1 MDSLRGFFHDARL
14 LLSAHPKM
22 AVLTLV
28 FLAAYELKILQ
39 SAWRKVFV
47 YYEVTFSKKLN
58 AGLRS
63 KKLELFEPLFRRR
76 DSSPDDDD
84 DDGRPLRVVEIGLGG
99 GSNFDFYPDETEV
112 VGVDPNPD
120 YLQYLHRELETTSDR
135 RVKMIEVVCA
145 GAEKM
150 DEFIAEDS
158 VDAVVAT
165 LVLCTVQDVPAV
177 VSNCRK
183 VLKPGGVFLFL
194 HHNRADPIAHPWRAR
209 LQSWV
214 TPLTYRLGD
223 GCHFDRDPVEDIQ
236 RAGFSKVSYEIYTPP
251 RGNRITPFSLIHPF
265 LIGCAV
271 K

>member
-1 MDSLRGFFHDARL
+1 MESLRGYFHDARL
-14 LLSAHPKM
+14 QLSAHPKI
-22 AVLTLV
+22 AVLTLA
-28 FLAAYELKILQ
+28 FLAAYELNVLQ

-47 YYEVTFSKKLN
+47 YFEVTFSKKLN
-58 AGLRS
+58 AGLRA
-63 KKLELFEPLFRRR
+63 KKVELFEPLFRRR
-76 DSSPDDDD
+76 DSSR
-84 DDGRPLRVVEIGLGG
+84 DGLPLRVVEIGLGG

-120 YLQYLHRELETTSDR
+120 YLKYLRRELETTSGR
-135 RVKMIEVVCA
+135 RVKMVEVVCA

-150 DEFIAEDS
+150 DEIIAEDS

-165 LVLCTVQDVPAV
+165 LVLCTVRDVCAV
-177 VSNCRK
+177 VTNCRK

-194 HHNRADPIAHPWRAR
+194 HHNRADPVAHPWRAR

-223 GCHFDRDPVEDIQ
+223 GCHFNRDPVEDIQ
-236 RAGFSKVSYEIYTPP
+236 RAGFSKVSYEKYTPP
-251 RGNRITPFSLIHPF
+251 RKNRFAPFSLIHPF